1 MNDTI
6 VNDYFTFHGRSSVA
20 FSNSAFMHIN
30 DYFIY
35 DNIIILHTFK
45 FLETSVY
52 LYKYT
57 TFVGIT

>member
-1 MNDTI
+1 MIRLSMITLHFMEDI
-6 VNDYFTFHGRSSVA
+6 SVT
-20 FSNSAFMHIN
+20 FSNNALLYIN

-45 FLETSVY
+45 FSETSVY

-57 TFVGIT
+57 TFVKIT

>member
-1 MNDTI
+1 MIRLSMITL
-6 VNDYFTFHGRSSVA
+6 YFMEDLSVA
-20 FSNSAFMHIN
+20 FSDSAFMHIN

-57 TFVGIT
+57 TFVRIT